1 MRVHIALLVLVSLA
15 VARETSYLTSYLDTV
30 DWFWQSYKTALT
42 QSHTAQFLRD
52 AQNAYKVFVLNE
64 DPFAESERRE

>member
-1 MRVHIALLVLVSLA
+1 MVFVCVA
-15 VARETSYLTSYLDTV
+15 VARETSYLGSYLDTV

-52 AQNAYKVFVLNE
+52 AQNAFKVFVLNE
-64 DPFAESERRE
+64 DPFESERQE